1 MKISIGVWIDHRK
14 AVIVSAPHGD
24 EEITVIESHADRH
37 PGRIDGVASSKA
49 HESNQ
54 TQADD
59 VIERKFKQQLN
70 AFYDEVIGHIHQASS
85 LLILGPG
92 EAKGELDKRLA
103 STKPG
108 KRTVNIETT
117 DKMTDPQIAA
127 FVRESFQVASPV
139 NILG

>member
-1 MKISIGVWIDHRK
+1 MKTCIGVWVDHRK
-14 AVIVSAPHGD
+14 AVIVSITEG
-24 EEITVIESHADRH
+24 EEVITVIESHADRH
-37 PGRIDGVASSKA
+37 PGRSDGVASQEP
-49 HESNQ
+49 HESRQ

-59 VIERKFKQQLN
+59 VTDRKFTQQLN
-70 AFYDEVIGHIHQASS
+70 TFYDEAIGHIYQADS

-92 EAKGELDKRLA
+92 EAKGELHKRLQ

-117 DKMTDPQIAA
+117 DRMTHSQVAA

-139 NILG
+139 ILLG